1 MRSPKRVTRLF
12 GDLKVRLKL
21 MVLHNVFFLILAF
34 GVYFALYPY
43 LPDHAKTNLFIVLGA
58 IYILAVLVLE
68 TTIMPLYVYRPL
80 QLMLEADQ
88 ATQHGDRD
96 RELINEAFI
105 PGDEIGHIMRSRNA
119 TVMELRK
126 REEDLE
132 EALRKLEAQDRLVSL
147 GLLSASVAHELNT
160 PLTVL
165 QGSIE
170 KLTETTDDAA
180 TLERLARM
188 LRVTQRIRRISESLV
203 DFSRV
208 RKQHMEPVP
217 LRHLIDE
224 AWALVA
230 IDKKAAASR
239 FANQVDA
246 GEVVTGNSDRLVQVF
261 VNLLRNALYAIPA
274 SGEIAVH
281 SKRLNRNAQPWISVT
296 VEDNGPGIAAD
307 VLPDIFEAFVSTRL
321 DAKGTGLG
329 LTVAEGIIHQHGGT
343 IAASN
348 RPEGGACLEVT
359 LPASGARRAVGANKL
374 AIKPVSERSRPIL
387 RPVNGLVDL
396 AILDDDPDFCNYLE
410 DALKDDGLY
419 SIRAFGHPDEL
430 FAACEQ
436 RLPDIVLLDMKMGEF
451 KGDKV
456 LEQLLAAYPG
466 PVRHHRH
473 RLSLARRYARHFQDE
488 GVRLYLEAFFAGA
501 TSANTAQ
508 RDRQIW
514 IRPHR
519 AGSPARTPGPSDQDA
534 ARGARLV
541 AQGSGRRHQA
551 QHFADQL
558 HRARRQSAQHRKFA
572 RHLPRVRQAA
582 VGSSRRPSNFDAS
595 CMRAPLKPLA
605 LVRAFHHRPKKKRAA
620 S

>member
-1 MRSPKRVTRLF
+1 VTRSQSLTVPAPMRSHSPMKSRAPKRVTRLF

-21 MVLHNVFFLILAF
+21 MVLHNVFFLVLAI

-43 LPDHAKTNLFIVLGA
+43 LPDHAKATLFIVLGV

-80 QLMLEADQ
+80 QLMLDADQ
-88 ATQHGDRD
+88 ATQRGDRD

-105 PGDEIGHIMRSRNA
+105 PADEIGHIMRSRNA
-119 TVMELRK
+119 TIIELRK

-170 KLTETTDDAA
+170 KLTETNGDAA

-224 AWALVA
+224 AWTLVA
-230 IDKKAAASR
+230 IDNKAAASH
-239 FANQVDA
+239 FANHVNSDD
-246 GEVVTGNSDRLVQVF
+246 VVNGNSDRLVQVF

-274 SGEIAVH
+274 AGQIAVH
-281 SKRLNRNAQPWISVT
+281 SRRLNRNAQPWISVA
-296 VEDNGPGIAAD
+296 VEDNGPGIAPD

-343 IAASN
+343 IAAST
-348 RPEGGACLEVT
+348 RAEGGACLEVT
-359 LPASGARRAVGANKL
+359 LPAPSARRAEGAN
-374 AIKPVSERSRPIL
+374 
-387 RPVNGLVDL
+387 
-396 AILDDDPDFCNYLE
+396 
-410 DALKDDGLY
+410 
-419 SIRAFGHPDEL
+419 
-430 FAACEQ
+430 
-436 RLPDIVLLDMKMGEF
+436 
-451 KGDKV
+451 
-456 LEQLLAAYPG
+456 
-466 PVRHHRH
+466 
-473 RLSLARRYARHFQDE
+473 
-488 GVRLYLEAFFAGA
+488 
-501 TSANTAQ
+501 
-508 RDRQIW
+508 
-514 IRPHR
+514 
-519 AGSPARTPGPSDQDA
+519 
-534 ARGARLV
+534 
-541 AQGSGRRHQA
+541 
-551 QHFADQL
+551 
-558 HRARRQSAQHRKFA
+558 
-572 RHLPRVRQAA
+572 
-582 VGSSRRPSNFDAS
+582 
-595 CMRAPLKPLA
+595 
-605 LVRAFHHRPKKKRAA
+605 
-620 S
+620 